1 MEKEEEKNNT
11 EFTMDEEAQIKL
23 LMDANALHRGVGDS
37 ITIDNKKWKLRA
49 TSQRQNALMLNL
61 DYDVMYWQEQIKT
74 CQTAKKAKQY
84 NTKIRKAYAKKAA
97 HKVLGKKLWLIPFV
111 FAFTWRRIYNCS
123 EKVSATINA
132 TEILGENKVFYL
144 ANLGSSKQALA
155 LSMNRVGESIK
166 QRIQRGES
174 AENMAEQ
181 DALPKKEDNKSKAPS
196 RGHRTTKK

>member
-61 DYDVMYWQEQIKT
+61 DYDVMYWQEQIKA

-111 FAFTWRRIYNCS
+111 FALTWRRIYNCS

-196 RGHRTTKK
+196 RGHRTTKR